1 MTISEAGSLSKHE
14 DEEEKGSKSSGSGS
28 GGAEHSQHDDIL
40 ETESFDSVDSEET
53 ASFIEYALPLNDCV
67 SRTQQEQRISF
78 VVSLWEFRATIR
90 KQKQIII
97 HDSRTCEPVLS
108 KDGKA
113 LAIKLDD
120 EITTYDSVYFEK
132 LNRITIS
139 KFLRKI
145 IYRS

>member
-1 MTISEAGSLSKHE
+1 M
-14 DEEEKGSKSSGSGS
+14 
-28 GGAEHSQHDDIL
+28 
-40 ETESFDSVDSEET
+40 
-53 ASFIEYALPLNDCV
+53 
-67 SRTQQEQRISF
+67 
-78 VVSLWEFRATIR
+78 
-90 KQKQIII
+90 
-97 HDSRTCEPVLS
+97 LS

-145 IYRS
+145 IYRSSSSS

>member
-1 MTISEAGSLSKHE
+1 MTVTASHSRR
-14 DEEEKGSKSSGSGS
+14 DEEDKGSKASGEE
-28 GGAEHSQHDDIL
+28 AERSYQDDIL

-53 ASFIEYALPLNDCV
+53 ASYNEYALPLSDCV
-67 SRTQQEQRISF
+67 CRTSEEQRISF

-97 HDSRTCEPVLS
+97 CDSRTCEPFLS

-113 LAIKLDD
+113 LAIKLDN

-139 KFLRKI
+139 KFLRNHHI
-145 IYRS
+145 LFTI